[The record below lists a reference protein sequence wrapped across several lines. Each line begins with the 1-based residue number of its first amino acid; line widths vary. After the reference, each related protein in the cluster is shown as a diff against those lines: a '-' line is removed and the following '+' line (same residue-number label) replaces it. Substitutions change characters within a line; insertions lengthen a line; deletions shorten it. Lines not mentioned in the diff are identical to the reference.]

1 MWPNEEGVKLALS
14 PRSCP
19 GEGRWV
25 ACTKT
30 PSTDVARD
38 LNSPVSPLPSQPPT
52 AGLRTA
58 EPLADTPPSQG
69 QEAVWVK
76 YERH

>member
-1 MWPNEEGVKLALS
+1 MWPNEEGVRLDLS
-14 PRSCP
+14 PGSRP

-30 PSTDVARD
+30 PSTDVSRD
-38 LNSPVSPLPSQPPT
+38 QNSPVSPLPSQPPG

-58 EPLADTPPSQG
+58 EPLDDIPPSQG
-69 QEAVWVK
+69 TGNCG
-76 YERH
+76 